1 MNESLELKLLWCG
14 VATEDETMI
23 FTEDSAAALK
33 HALSD
38 CPDEQPIVAQW
49 VCAVRDGK
57 AMPLMPAQK
66 WIDIGAV
73 LPVE

>member
-1 MNESLELKLLWCG
+1 M
-14 VATEDETMI
+14 V
-23 FTEDSAAALK
+23 FTEDPAVALK

-38 CPDEQPIVAQW
+38 CPDEQPIIAQW

-66 WIDIGAV
+66 WVEIGAV
-73 LPVE
+73 VPVE

>member
-14 VATEDETMI
+14 VAAEDDTMI